1 MFGASHF
8 QKDWGKNIVFWVSY
22 SRNKFLTT
30 NFDKWLQD
38 LMDLQMDHIKLINE
52 KWLQIDWLM
61 TTNLTIWQKKK
72 MTKWLQIDQK
82 IWLNDYK
89 LDYWLQIDYLTKKIT
104 NDYRLTNWPK
114 LD

>member
-1 MFGASHF
+1 M
-8 QKDWGKNIVFWVSY
+8 
-22 SRNKFLTT
+22 TT
-30 NFDKWLQD
+30 
-38 LMDLQMDHIKLINE
+38 
-52 KWLQIDWLM
+52 DWL
-61 TTNLTIWQKKK
+61 TDDYKFDYLTKKK